1 MILGYPGRTNR
12 YMTSY
17 EVNEQLQIVHPDRIK
32 IRGIKQDIWMKDM
45 QADQKVN
52 IQYSAKYFGSS
63 NYWKYSIGQKRG
75 LERLN
80 VKAKKE
86 ELENQFNKW
95 VAAHLNERQ
104 NTGKHLI

>member
-1 MILGYPGRTNR
+1 MIMGYPGRTNR

-32 IRGIKQDIWMKDM
+32 IRGIKQEIWMKDM

-63 NYWKYSIGQKRG
+63 NYWKYSIGQKSG

-86 ELENQFNKW
+86 EIENQFNKW
-95 VAAHLNERQ
+95 VAA
-104 NTGKHLI
+104 TS

>member
-1 MILGYPGRTNR
+1 
-12 YMTSY
+12 MTSY
-17 EVNEQLQIVHPDRIK
+17 EVNEQLQIAHPDRIK

-45 QADQKVN
+45 KADQKVN

-63 NYWKYSIGQKRG
+63 NYWKYSIGQKGG

-86 ELENQFNKW
+86 EIENQFNKW
-95 VAAHLNERQ
+95 VVADS
-104 NTGKHLI
+104 